1 MSLICHQLY
10 KVLQFSSSGTDFRR
24 VFEYFCS
31 SGLPSNAKLR
41 QDLITCLQK
50 PSITAAL
57 MPFEWYERQNIL
69 PDMPT
74 SWRAKVYQQYKARE
88 GRICSIDIPNVS
100 DVSLQSLS
108 LGNMINDEIVDGYL
122 ELIRKSGVIISTT
135 RLLENCTTKIH
146 PYDRRMGQA
155 EYLSTQAF
163 IPIHH
168 TSNHWTFARIVP
180 RRPGVAMRI
189 EHFDSLPHRAIP
201 PHLKIWI
208 KQYFP
213 DATLERGS
221 SPKQDNKTDCGLFM
235 LLGIRMMASGSRHL
249 SPSEADEIMPE
260 FRGRVLAEILA
271 STLNP
276 TDLDYANFVE
286 KDDLASE
293 KLILHQLRRTVF
305 HGEGNNSDCPIV
317 FIDSPEDTSLQVGG
331 DIPCS
336 FAMPADHHA
345 VETAAIQAGSVVNEA
360 VDDLQQQ
367 ANFLS
372 LSSVSNEPL
381 QSVQSSISPVL
392 KKEYSDVVC
401 SYIRSFGTEQ
411 LMVEMLKGAVT
422 AGRIKQRSGEG
433 ESLAFLWVGL
443 GCEDSSQ
450 HALWARFDREKFSRK
465 FFGELF
471 KLGVPRSSRDKRIRP
486 HMQKLLDCEHDEK
499 NYKAARGQAQR
510 SSIWS
515 ELVML
520 TTGYLGYDTS
530 VAICAAPE
538 STHAVELLGLDD
550 RADFLAGIESRLR
563 NPEDHLLDTL
573 GKARLL
579 FDAVTTNMLPVHTLA
594 IERQVDLKL
603 ISFEAALSLDEA
615 PLRLQLPRLRS
626 SDGA

>member
-1 MSLICHQLY
+1 MSLICHQLV
-10 KVLQFSSSGTDFRR
+10 KVLQFSPSGTDFRR
-24 VFEYFCS
+24 VFEYFCR

-41 QDLITCLQK
+41 QDLITCLQ
-50 PSITAAL
+50 PSITATL

-74 SWRAKVYQQYKARE
+74 TWQAKVMQQLEAGE
-88 GRICSIDIPNVS
+88 GRIASIDIPNVS
-100 DVSLQSLS
+100 DVSLQSLRP
-108 LGNMINDEIVDGYL
+108 GTMINDEIVDGYL

-135 RLLENCTTKIH
+135 RLLENLTTKIH
-146 PYDRRMGQA
+146 PYDRRMDQI
-155 EYLSTQAF
+155 EYLPRQAF
-163 IPIHH
+163 IPIHQ
-168 TSNHWTFARIVP
+168 TCEHWTFARIVP
-180 RRPGVAMRI
+180 GRRGVAMRI
-189 EHFDSLPHRAIP
+189 EHFDSLPDRDVP
-201 PHLKIWI
+201 PQLKSWI

-213 DATLERGS
+213 DATLEPGT
-221 SPKQDNKTDCGLFM
+221 SPEQDNNTDCGLFM
-235 LLGIRMMASGSRHL
+235 LLGIRMMASGSHHL
-249 SPSEADEIMPE
+249 SQSEADEIMPE

-286 KDDLASE
+286 KDDLAAE
-293 KLILHQLRRTVF
+293 KLIKHQPHRVVF
-305 HGEGNNSDCPIV
+305 HGDGDDFGCPIV
-317 FIDSPEDTSLQVGG
+317 FTDSPEATSIQADG
-331 DIPCS
+331 DIPWL
-336 FAMPADHHA
+336 FTMPADHHA
-345 VETAAIQAGSVVNEA
+345 VETAAIQAGSVVNKA
-360 VDDLQQQ
+360 VADLHQQ
-367 ANFLS
+367 AIFLS
-372 LSSVSNEPL
+372 LSPVSNEPL
-381 QSVQSSISPVL
+381 QSLQPSISPVL

-411 LMVEMLKGAVT
+411 LMIEMLKGAVT
-422 AGRIKQRSGEG
+422 AGRIKQRSGGG

-443 GCEDSSQ
+443 GCEESSQ

-465 FFGELF
+465 FFSELL
-471 KLGVPRSSRDKRIRP
+471 KLGVSKSSRDKRIRP

-510 SSIWS
+510 SGIWT
-515 ELVML
+515 ELVSL
-520 TTGYLGYDTS
+520 TTGFLGYDTS

-538 STHAVELLGLDD
+538 STHAVELLGLGE

-573 GKARLL
+573 GKAHIL
-579 FDAVTTNMLPVHTLA
+579 FDAVTTNMLPEHTLA